1 MMLCRTYATMV
12 LLFFVVSVVNNYT
25 FNFNIPVPLHII
37 FRSVCVYLCTNS
49 IISLHFLF
57 LVVAT
62 IIVGM

>member
-1 MMLCRTYATMV
+1 MV